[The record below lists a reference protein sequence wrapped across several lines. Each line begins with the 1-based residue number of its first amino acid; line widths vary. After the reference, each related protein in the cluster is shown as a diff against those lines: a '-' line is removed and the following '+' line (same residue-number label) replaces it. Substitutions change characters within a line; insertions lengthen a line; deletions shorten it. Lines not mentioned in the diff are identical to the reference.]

1 MRSFVYALVFLM
13 LTSAGV
19 SADTAEGTIRQINM
33 EAMTMTLSNGR
44 TYKLPGEIDVEA
56 LSVGM
61 TVVVAYE
68 EAGGEN
74 RITDMVFLA
83 D

>member
-1 MRSFVYALVFLM
+1 L
-13 LTSAGV
+13 
-19 SADTAEGTIRQINM
+19 EQ
-33 EAMTMTLSNGR
+33 TLSNGR

-74 RITDMVFLA
+74 RITDMVFL
-83 D
+83 DD